1 MISSKATQLGQFT
14 MDYRNVQGL
23 YYLVSPKMQR
33 HRRLSGSNVIDGI
46 GGTNSFQRRLSNFGQ
61 NLSTS
66 LTSLNISS
74 DNNDSFE
81 TKNTFFGKFISF

>member
-1 MISSKATQLGQFT
+1 MIFSKATQLGQFT

-33 HRRLSGSNVIDGI
+33 HRRLS
-46 GGTNSFQRRLSNFGQ
+46 NFGQ

-66 LTSLNISS
+66 LTSLNILP

-81 TKNTFFGKFISF
+81 TKNTFLGKFISF